1 MQKGDDEWRAQKY
14 RSITVPHHIPESTIR
29 YGVCIY
35 KYVEENEKKISPML
49 RIFLVYCAYTYST
62 YNTKI
67 IANDADVEILA
78 SIISVLHRLASRSEI
93 NHTINSVQIV
103 VVFL

>member
-14 RSITVPHHIPESTIR
+14 RSITVPHHIPEGTIR
-29 YGVCIY
+29 YM
-35 KYVEENEKKISPML
+35 YVEENEKKISPML